1 MTELTIVEMLVNGI
15 FVGMGTSI
23 GAYLS
28 TRYVTSKMDNM
39 EKRVKEDLKEFRK
52 DQDSMYEKLKGMGR

>member
-28 TRYVTSKMDNM
+28 ARYVTSKMDNM